1 MKCETVKVQHKDGY
15 ALINKS
21 DFNEKEHKLFVEE
34 EKPAKKAVKK
44 PAKKA
49 K

>member
-1 MKCETVKVQHKDGY
+1 MLETAKISKE
-15 ALINKS
+15 IS